1 MHLVYIT
8 FVDGYQ
14 IVVINIVLIT
24 LCYPG
29 VALSYEL
36 VVFWYIFIECAG
48 KNFIQLTMVAE
59 GKR

>member
-24 LCYPG
+24 LCYSG

-36 VVFWYIFIECAG
+36 VVFW
-48 KNFIQLTMVAE
+48 
-59 GKR
+59 